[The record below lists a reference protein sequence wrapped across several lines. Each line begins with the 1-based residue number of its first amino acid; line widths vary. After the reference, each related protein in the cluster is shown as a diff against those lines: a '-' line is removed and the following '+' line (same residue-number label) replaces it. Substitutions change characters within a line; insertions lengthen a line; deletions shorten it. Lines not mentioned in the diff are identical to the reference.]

1 MTLAELDQN
10 QAVSVG
16 LLIVGVVFIS
26 AWLLMRIRKRSV
38 HGPGHPTA
46 RENLERYKQRDG
58 VRHDLEGL
66 MVEIE
71 QLAKR
76 LGNQLDV
83 KAIRVEKLIDEAD
96 LRIAQ
101 LQQALRDQHTPASHS
116 GNGPAPGSATN
127 HAPDGSAAPG
137 SPAANRA
144 SPNPASPEA
153 IARQLNAVVESP
165 LTSEAQTKQLTA
177 EVARLADAGHAPE
190 AIAKQLDEHVGK
202 IELILALRQR

>member
-26 AWLLMRIRKRSV
+26 AWLLMRIRKRNIN
-38 HGPGHPTA
+38 GPNHPTA
-46 RENLERYKQRDG
+46 REHLERYKQQDG
-58 VRHDLEGL
+58 VRNDLESL

-83 KAIRVEKLIDEAD
+83 KSMRIEKLIDEAD

-101 LQQALRDQHTPASHS
+101 LQKALRDEHTTPT
-116 GNGPAPGSATN
+116 PAPGSA
-127 HAPDGSAAPG
+127 PGSATTPGISPG
-137 SPAANRA
+137 SSSANDPHGA
-144 SPNPASPEA
+144 GSPKPASPEA

-165 LTSEAQTKQLTA
+165 LTSEAQTQKLTA
-177 EVARLADAGHAPE
+177 EVARLADAGQSAE
-190 AIAKQLDEHVGK
+190 DIAKQLDEHVGK

>member
-1 MTLAELDQN
+1 MTLAELDSN
-10 QAVSVG
+10 QIVSVG

-38 HGPGHPTA
+38 QGPGHPTA
-46 RENLERYKQRDG
+46 RENLERYKQQDG
-58 VRHDLEGL
+58 VRHDLESL

-83 KAIRVEKLIDEAD
+83 KAIRIEKLIDEAD

-101 LQQALRDQHTPASHS
+101 LQKAMHDQHASPPSAAVPARDTTAP
-116 GNGPAPGSATN
+116 NPAPS
-127 HAPDGSAAPG
+127 
-137 SPAANRA
+137 
-144 SPNPASPEA
+144 PASPEA
-153 IARQLNAVVESP
+153 IAKQLNAVVESP
-165 LTSEAQTKQLTA
+165 LTSEAQTQQLTA
-177 EVARLADAGHAPE
+177 EVARLADAGQSPD

-202 IELILALRQR
+202 IELILALRQK

>member
-26 AWLLMRIRKRSV
+26 AWLLMRIRKRNIN
-38 HGPGHPTA
+38 GPGHPTA
-46 RENLERYKQRDG
+46 REHLERYKQQDG
-58 VRHDLEGL
+58 VRHDLESL

-83 KAIRVEKLIDEAD
+83 KSMRIEKLIDEAD

-101 LQQALRDQHTPASHS
+101 LQKAMRDEHNTPAPGNTPAST
-116 GNGPAPGSATN
+116 PGSSSASDP
-127 HAPDGSAAPG
+127 HGSG
-137 SPAANRA
+137 SPK
-144 SPNPASPEA
+144 PASPEA

-165 LTSEAQTKQLTA
+165 LASEAQTQQLTA
-177 EVARLADAGHAPE
+177 EVARLADAGQSAE